1 MYAHDVYMY
10 VHVHLVLCI
19 SYTKLLSKPSCP
31 VDSCSS
37 VPSHLM
43 LMILMILLP
52 EVPSKPAS
60 NCQSNPSLN
69 AAPKTLK
76 FTLKKTLSSK
86 STPGTLKPQ
95 DRNPKP
101 ETPNRKTL
109 KPQTISLGPFPSE
122 YMAFWRFRFGKKVL
136 RRRRK
141 PEELSMGL
149 VRVSDGCR
157 VQGFRAPA

>member
-1 MYAHDVYMY
+1 M
-10 VHVHLVLCI
+10 HLIYETTQQAVLPRRFMFFGSI
-19 SYTKLLSKPSCP
+19 TFNAN
-31 VDSCSS
+31 DSNDSIARS
-37 VPSHLM
+37 
-43 LMILMILLP
+43 
-52 EVPSKPAS
+52 
-60 NCQSNPSLN
+60 
-69 AAPKTLK
+69 TLK
-76 FTLKKTLSSK
+76 TCFKLSEQPVPECSTQNSEVYAKKTLSSK

-122 YMAFWRFRFGKKVL
+122 YMAFWRFRFGKVL

-157 VQGFRAPA
+157 VQVFRAPA